1 MNIFYL
7 DRTPQQ
13 AAEWMV
19 DRHVVKMILESAQL
33 LCTAHRMLDGNQ
45 IPGKS
50 RTGRNVKRFVLDDDR
65 NVMLYQA
72 THVNHPS
79 AVWARTSTDNYLWLM
94 EHFCALNREYSY
106 RYGDKVHKCFELA
119 SLLQSPPKNL
129 KIHNL
134 TEMPC
139 AMDKQYIIS
148 TDPVINYRNY
158 YKYGKKHLHRYTKRD
173 FPLWLLDK

>member
-1 MNIFYL
+1 MNIFYI
-7 DRTPQQ
+7 DKTPQQ

-19 DRHVVKMILESAQL
+19 DSHVVKMILESAQL

-50 RTGRNVKRFVLDDDR
+50 RTGRNVKRFVLSDDR
-65 NVMLYQA
+65 DAVLYQA

-79 AVWARTSTDNYLWLM
+79 AVWARTSTNNYLWLM
-94 EHFCALNREYSY
+94 EHFYALNREYSY
-106 RYGDKVHKCFELA
+106 RYGNKVHKCFGLA

-129 KIHNL
+129 KKHEL

-148 TDPVINYRNY
+148 ADPVINYRNY
-158 YKYGKKHLHRYTKRD
+158 YKYGKARLHRWTNRQPPD
-173 FPLWLLDK
+173 WII